1 MRHVFKISSILCFTG
16 AAYYAFVDN
25 IQMTTYFA
33 VMGFYS
39 DWLAEKE
46 K

>member
-1 MRHVFKISSILCFTG
+1 MYHAFKISSILCFAG
-16 AAYYAFVDN
+16 AAYSTFVN
-25 IQMTTYFA
+25 NMQLATYFA

>member
-1 MRHVFKISSILCFTG
+1 MYHVFKISCMLCLG
-16 AAYYAFVDN
+16 YAAYYAFVDN
-25 IQMTTYFA
+25 IQMATYFA